1 MMLQIAMI
9 GTWHVHFKGYA
20 EDISKRKDCR
30 ITVIWDHDEARAKEA
45 ARTFGCDYET
55 DYGKVLAREDVQAVA
70 VTSETSLHPDL
81 LIKAAEAG
89 KHIFTEKVLCFT
101 SADAQRIRRAVAE
114 SGVRFCISFPW
125 RCKAEYLYTKQ
136 VVDSGLLGQ
145 ITYARVRNAHDGASA
160 GWLPDTFYDPVSCG
174 GGAMMDLGAH
184 PMYLLLDLFGTPEA
198 VTSFF
203 TSVCG
208 KRVEDNAVSILEYGG
223 MIASSETGFVSAN
236 CPFTLEISGT
246 KGCLIWGGAAGKL
259 MLDTGAGMTQPAL
272 GAPLKEPVDQWA
284 DAILYGGEIRFGI
297 DDAVELTRL
306 MEKAYESS
314 RARQRAAF

>member
-1 MMLQIAMI
+1 M
-9 GTWHVHFKGYA
+9 
-20 EDISKRKDCR
+20 
-30 ITVIWDHDEARAKEA
+30 
-45 ARTFGCDYET
+45 
-55 DYGKVLAREDVQAVA
+55 A

-259 MLDTGAGMTQPAL
+259 MLDTGEGMTQPAL

>member
-9 GTWHVHFKGYA
+9 GTWRVHFKGYA

-259 MLDTGAGMTQPAL
+259 MLDTGEGMTQPAL

-297 DDAVELTRL
+297 DDGVELTRL